1 MSFSLLLP
9 LPLPNQPNHSSYQ
22 NSNLNANPSLFPIL
36 HSLPF
41 FSLTHT
47 HTHRSPTRSNS
58 VHEGRVHWTQ
68 NSFKNHRI
76 VPETLV
82 VLTFSTLL
90 LCLRLFSN
98 ALLPD
103 FPRRWRNLVA
113 FSAEAEL
120 RASSY
125 PWHLW
130 QAIVAYEDRRF
141 FMHHG
146 VDPVGIARA
155 VLSFSSRGGGSTI
168 TQQLVKNTFLKNER
182 TLSRK
187 VVEMVLA
194 LALERTMSKR
204 RILSCYMNKIYWGHG
219 IYGIKSASIFYFGK
233 HPSLLSLGESAM
245 LAGIIPAPELRS
257 PLRDPGRG
265 KSFQARVLRR
275 MVEVGFLDIETAL
288 LVVKQGL
295 HMHVFVSEYA
305 DGLLH
310 LSPLPKDG
318 LGVSNKLERGTD
330 SAFKVVWD
338 WEKESVTW
346 EAWEDMERWSI
357 KLQAIDHIKLQKN
370 ILVVVTKWIFC
381 NK

>member
-22 NSNLNANPSLFPIL
+22 NSNLNANPSLFPIP
-36 HSLPF
+36 HSFPF

-47 HTHRSPTRSNS
+47 QRSPTRSNS

-90 LCLRLFSN
+90 FCLRLFSN

-103 FPRRWRNLVA
+103 FPRRWRNLIA

-187 VVEMVLA
+187 VFEMVLA

-257 PLRDPGRG
+257 PLRDPSRG

-295 HMHVFVSEYA
+295 HLHVFVSEYA

-318 LGVSNKLERGTD
+318 LGVSDKLKQGTD

-370 ILVVVTKWIFC
+370 ILVVVTKWIFR

>member
-22 NSNLNANPSLFPIL
+22 NSNLNANPSLFPIP
-36 HSLPF
+36 HSFPF

-47 HTHRSPTRSNS
+47 QRSPTRSNS

-90 LCLRLFSN
+90 FCLRLFSN

-103 FPRRWRNLVA
+103 FPRRWRNLIA

-168 TQQLVKNTFLKNER
+168 TQQ
-182 TLSRK
+182 
-187 VVEMVLA
+187 
-194 LALERTMSKR
+194 
-204 RILSCYMNKIYWGHG
+204 IYWGHG

-257 PLRDPGRG
+257 PLRDPSRG

-295 HMHVFVSEYA
+295 HLHVFVSEYA

-310 LSPLPKDG
+310 LSPLPKDEGQDFATKG
-318 LGVSNKLERGTD
+318 LGVSDKLKQGTD

-370 ILVVVTKWIFC
+370 ILVVVTKWIFR